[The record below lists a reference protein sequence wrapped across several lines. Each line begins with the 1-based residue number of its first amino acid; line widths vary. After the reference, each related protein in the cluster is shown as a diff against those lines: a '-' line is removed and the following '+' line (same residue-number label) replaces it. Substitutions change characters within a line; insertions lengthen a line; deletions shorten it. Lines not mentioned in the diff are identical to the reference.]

1 MKVKLCWG
9 TNIKDFEK
17 EVNTWIEENQ
27 DKVILSMGEAFSHA
41 GRGFGL
47 RIFYTEPNRVFE
59 TPPAVPPQISTA
71 LNAAIE
77 VLTLISKAHEE
88 GWSRDVAKSALK
100 KISELGG

>member
-1 MKVKLCWG
+1 MEDLE
-9 TNIKDFEK
+9 KDI
-17 EVNTWIEENQ
+17 NNWLEENQ

-41 GRGFGL
+41 GHGFGL

-59 TPPAVPPQISTA
+59 TPPAVPPQSSTA

-77 VLTLISKAHEE
+77 ALTSISKAHEE